1 MPQIIIYTRDYCP
14 FCHSAKALLRSKK
27 VGFQEI
33 DITGDERQ
41 QEEVVRL
48 SGRRT
53 VPQIFIDDTAIGGFE
68 ELRQLEI
75 DGKLDRLLGI
85 GS

>member
-1 MPQIIIYTRDYCP
+1 
-14 FCHSAKALLRSKK
+14 

-33 DITGDERQ
+33 DITGDDRQ
-41 QEEVVRL
+41 QEEIIRL

-53 VPQIFIDDTAIGGFE
+53 VPQIFIDDRAIGGFE
-68 ELRQLEI
+68 ELRRLEKE
-75 DGKLDRLLGI
+75 GELDRLLGT